1 MENRQPVAIA
11 LLFIGSVASA
21 GAATAAEFP
30 TRPIRLIAANSAG
43 GGLDLVSRAVSP
55 KLSASLGQ
63 QVVVD
68 NRAGAAG
75 SVASEIVAKATPDGY
90 TLLCSSVG
98 GLAVNTNLYKGL
110 NYHPLRDF
118 APLTFSSSQ
127 GNLVVVNPSV
137 PVKTLQDLS
146 AFIKSNPGK
155 LTYGSSG
162 AGNAGHLATE
172 LYLNMIGGKMV
183 HVPYKGGAPA
193 MLDLIGGRVQVVF
206 SSSATAVPQVKAGK
220 IRALAVTTARRAASL
235 PDLPTMA
242 ESGLPGYEADNWY
255 GFVTVA
261 KTPKPI
267 IDRLHAEL
275 VKALQMPDVRQTLT
289 NQGLEVRT
297 SSPDEFGAYIKSE
310 FVKWA
315 KVIKDAGISAN

>member
-172 LYLNMIGGKMV
+172 LYLSMIGGKMV

-297 SSPDEFGAYIKSE
+297 SSADEFGAYIKSE